1 MATVEN
7 GIVTAKKEGTATITV
22 TTVDGNKTATCNVT
36 VEKEIEPIVATI
48 AYDKTELTDED
59 VTATITFNKEKVT
72 ITNNDGKNTYTF
84 KENGMF
90 TFKYQDNQGNTGEAV
105 AKVTWIDK
113 TTVEVEYSTTE
124 ETEEKVIVTI
134 KSEAKLK
141 EIAGWNLSEDG
152 HTLTK
157 EYNKN
162 TEETIYVENENGKV
176 QEVKIKIDNIKE
188 NEEENNNPEENNPN
202 NNTQDKNTSNDNM
215 QDKNNTSNNNKTE
228 NTKKENVS
236 PGILPHTGNTS
247 ILLIAIAIVSII
259 GIVSYIKI
267 KKYKDVK

>member
-1 MATVEN
+1 M
-7 GIVTAKKEGTATITV
+7 
-22 TTVDGNKTATCNVT
+22 
-36 VEKEIEPIVATI
+36 
-48 AYDKTELTDED
+48 
-59 VTATITFNKEKVT
+59 
-72 ITNNDGKNTYTF
+72 
-84 KENGMF
+84 
-90 TFKYQDNQGNTGEAV
+90 
-105 AKVTWIDK
+105 
-113 TTVEVEYSTTE
+113 
-124 ETEEKVIVTI
+124 
-134 KSEAKLK
+134 
-141 EIAGWNLSEDG
+141 
-152 HTLTK
+152 LTK
-157 EYNKN
+157 EQLAIIKAKN
-162 TEETIYVENENGKV
+162 PELLKKPIDSLPRGEIIGAVTLDSVDDKMISPWDDEYQWHFRLSDAELLEEPIPCRGVLNFFDYK
-176 QEVKIKIDNIKE
+176 KYL